1 MVHNQGE
8 KKLKGSRSTD
18 KPDIEFGDKSFKM
31 TAINML
37 KNLLETV
44 DKVDEQMK
52 NFSTEMETGVQC
64 LL

>member
-1 MVHNQGE
+1 
-8 KKLKGSRSTD
+8 
-18 KPDIEFGDKSFKM
+18 M